1 MTCLYGGIEMIKI
14 SVIVAVYKAEA
25 YLYRCVD
32 SLLAQTFTD
41 FEILL
46 IDDGSPDRSGEI
58 CDEYARKDARI
69 RVFHKANEG
78 VGATRQFGI
87 DHACGEYSI
96 HADPDDWV
104 EPTMLEELY
113 RKAKETDADMVIC
126 DYYVDFP
133 HKTTYRKQEP
143 TSLDSPQLMKD
154 LFQRLHAALW
164 NKLIKSSCYQ
174 TREVHFIKGINYR
187 EDLLVNMQILKHE
200 TKVAYL
206 PRAFYH
212 YDQIL
217 NSGSI
222 TRSITYEYYKVSE
235 EVYKHLRCLLHDY
248 HELEDEL
255 DREGIRLLYILLE
268 IKARRRELESKKT
281 ELGLN
286 LDMNRL
292 YSMRSDYRVLL
303 VFLSLNVNHSLAL
316 FLCRLVNRIKSW
328 SVGLKLR

>member
-1 MTCLYGGIEMIKI
+1 MIKI

-25 YLYRCVD
+25 YLHRCVD

-58 CDEYARKDARI
+58 CDEYAQKDSRI
-69 RVFHKANEG
+69 RTFHKPNEG

-143 TSLDSPQLMKD
+143 TSLDSHQLMKD

-164 NKLIKSSCYQ
+164 NKLIKSTCYQ

-187 EDLLVNMQILKHE
+187 EDLLVNMQILKQE

-212 YDQIL
+212 YDQII

-222 TRSITYEYYKVSE
+222 THNISYEYYKVWE
-235 EVYKHLRCLLHDY
+235 EVFKNLKRLLHDY
-248 HELEDEL
+248 AELENEL

-286 LDMNRL
+286 LDMNCL
-292 YSMRSDYRVLL
+292 YSLRSDYRVLL
-303 VFLSLNVNHSLAL
+303 VFLSLNVSHAFAL
-316 FLCRLVNRIKSW
+316 FLCTLVNRAKSW
-328 SVGLKLR
+328 LVGLKLR